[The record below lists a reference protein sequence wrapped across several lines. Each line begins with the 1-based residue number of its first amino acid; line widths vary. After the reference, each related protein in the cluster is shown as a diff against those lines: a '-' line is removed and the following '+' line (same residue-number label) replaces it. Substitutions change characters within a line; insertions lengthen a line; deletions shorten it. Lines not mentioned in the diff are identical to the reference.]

1 VLWVFFN
8 QEETKMKYEMTKL
21 VAALAMAVPVVD
33 AQAAVVGPTDMRI
46 TSGTF
51 GMGAFTGG
59 VSIPIDIINS
69 SLDITDQYNPAGW
82 DTNVGQPLGVL
93 VPGAALSFSFGT
105 GTSDQVNVFFAPA
118 TPEYN
123 FLLPHTDEVPVF
135 TGSLVNG
142 NVSSIS
148 MRSMWFNW
156 NGYTGNQ
163 GSIGADSQ
171 GVVSNLTMSGCV
183 TGVSCNWT
191 MSWTS
196 YMPGGPFNIS
206 GGTWNLS
213 GTITAVPEASTDGMM
228 LAGLGLVGL
237 AARRRKSQAKV

>member
-1 VLWVFFN
+1 
-8 QEETKMKYEMTKL
+8 MKCTMTKIAAAVAL
-21 VAALAMAVPVVD
+21 VVSAAG

-51 GMGAFTGG
+51 RGIFTDFLT
-59 VSIPIDIINS
+59 IPITFVNS
-69 SLDITDQYNPAGW
+69 TLDITDQYNLPGW
-82 DTNVGQPLGVL
+82 DPAVGQPLDVL
-93 VPGAALSFSFGT
+93 APGAALGFALGT
-105 GTSDQVNVFFAPA
+105 AATDQVNVFFAPA
-118 TPEYN
+118 TPGYS

-148 MRSMWFNW
+148 MRSMWFNIF
-156 NGYTGNQ
+156 GYTGNQ
-163 GSIGADSQ
+163 GSIGTDSQ
-171 GVVSNLTMSGCV
+171 GLVSNLTMSGCV

-196 YMPGGPFNIS
+196 YMPFGPFNVS

-213 GTITAVPEASTDGMM
+213 GTITAVPEASTYGML

-237 AARRRKSQAKV
+237 AARRRKAQAKV